1 MPDMAA
7 AGEVGELTAAQLA
20 NYLRATPD
28 DDMTADIDT
37 ARDLLAAIWAQASRA
52 VPATVQYTVWR
63 DVAADLWRRRD
74 NLAGHSQFADMS
86 TGQAVAAPRDPL
98 ARSLP
103 LIRRYVLGF

>member
-1 MPDMAA
+1 MPEAD
-7 AGEVGELTAAQLA
+7 EVGELTAVQLA

-28 DDMTADIDT
+28 DDMAADIAT
-37 ARDLLAAIWAQASRA
+37 ARDLLEPIWSQAFRP
-52 VPATVQYTVWR
+52 VPATVQHTVWR

-74 NLAGHSQFADMS
+74 NIAGSSQFADMS
-86 TGQAVAAPRDPL
+86 TGHAVAAPRDPL

>member
-1 MPDMAA
+1 MPPTQD
-7 AGEVGELTAAQLA
+7 ESGELTPARLAA
-20 NYLRATPD
+20 YLRAAD
-28 DDMTADIDT
+28 DAAMQDDIDS
-37 ARDLLAAIWAQASRA
+37 AAELLTPIWAQSTRD
-52 VPATVQYTVWR
+52 VPATIRYTVWR

-74 NLAGHSQFADMS
+74 NITGNSQFADMS